1 RPAREDPG
9 DLARPRPCQRRGHL
23 EEALPA
29 AQLGSD
35 GRERDLRA
43 PRAPAPRGQRREPP
57 RRREADL
64 HAVASPMRKL
74 VYLVAS
80 TLDGFIAGP
89 DGSYGFFPFSADSEL
104 ARHLRS
110 EYPETLPTALR
121 RALGFDDPATRA
133 CDRVVRARGTSEPAW
148 KEGLTSPYRHLRQ
161 VVFSRSM
168 SSPNPEVEVVA
179 DEPGGFV
186 RALKREDGK
195 HIWLCG
201 GAELAGVLWPE

>member
-1 RPAREDPG
+1 DQRHQARAPGARPPVHGPPRAHRGDQAPPLRPAREDPR
-9 DLARPRPCQRRGHL
+9 DLARTRPCQRRGHL

-121 RALGFDDPATRA
+121 KALGFDDAPN
-133 CDRVVRARGTSEPAW
+133 RVFDTVVMGRGT
-148 KEGLTSPYRHLRQ
+148 Y
-161 VVFSRSM
+161 
-168 SSPNPEVEVVA
+168 
-179 DEPGGFV
+179 EPGRRG
-186 RALKREDGK
+186 RRPA
-195 HIWLCG
+195 
-201 GAELAGVLWPE
+201 A